1 MAGKT
6 LDDIFND
13 VLKQDTTSKFQASED
28 LQNYL
33 QDNENSMHCD
43 NMDRLVDA
51 LAGWVNSS
59 NFKISLCGLECLLL
73 LVDRIG
79 EKFKNHIGTVLPAAL
94 DRLGDSKEQVREHSQ
109 ALIQKL
115 MSPASAPQFVFERL
129 MKGFS
134 HKGWRVREEV
144 LLCLMQTIN
153 VFGANSLLL
162 NKIVPSI
169 CKLLG
174 DPNSQVRDTAI
185 NTLVEIYRH
194 VGEKVRID
202 LGKKG
207 IPSSRLSIIYAK
219 FDDVKRSGQML
230 VQPEQSAPAKPS
242 ASQDETDSKPA
253 AAQKT
258 APAKR
263 PTTSTTQRKSIS
275 RPSTGASSGAVDE
288 ALFQASYEDVPSVSI
303 FTTKQLED
311 DLSKMSTILN
321 NDKADWELRV
331 TALKKLRAFIIAG
344 AAEYECFGQSLRQ
357 MEEALIMSV
366 KDLRSTVL
374 REACI
379 TLAFLSI
386 RLRRQFD
393 HAAEAVLPHLFTHI
407 QNSVKIMATS
417 GIVAIDVIIRHT
429 HSPRLISIM
438 KSNATSKSTA
448 IRKQT
453 FQYINTVLNVWDTH
467 TLERHA
473 NLLSEAIHKGIEDA
487 DSEARAISRKAFWK
501 FSEHFKS
508 HADKLFNNLDPSKQ
522 KMLQGELSQ
531 ASSCTSLDGRP
542 LSRSATASSHENLRL
557 ARDYNT
563 VTASLPRRS
572 VASRSNRASE
582 SSDKPALLN
591 QRSSSEI
598 NLAAASRARSRYS
611 SAGQRAASGAA
622 ARISRSKSTSRE
634 SLAATPRGSS
644 LLQTP
649 NGRAGRTRSRIGI
662 SQSQPGSR
670 SNSRSSSPSTVSS
683 RYSNIQTNGRT
694 RRKSGIPVPRSQ
706 GASREA
712 SPSRYGYASARER
725 RQSGSS
731 LGPAQREP
739 KEKQNIMA
747 QRVLVPGQDAEAAL
761 ADALISA
768 QRALRSNYG
777 FSYDSDYTDNLA
789 QKVMLKKRYDNNFS
803 DDESDASSVCSVGSY
818 GSGPA
823 KIIEDVPEVL
833 NKMASP
839 AWSERKEGLIGL
851 QYTLHSNRALSRSE
865 IKRVTELFSRMFADP
880 SSKTFSL
887 FLETLGE
894 FIIVHKAELLDWLF
908 VLITRLLQKMG
919 SDLLGSVLNKVQRTL
934 EIVRESFPYEIQF
947 RILTKY
953 IMDQTQTPNMKTKV
967 AMLRFME
974 SLTDVMDPADFSNS
988 AETRL
993 AVSRIIGWTKEA
1005 KSPEVRRASQ
1015 AVLIALFELNTP
1027 EFSMMLSVL
1036 PKTYQEGATKLL
1048 RNDLRIASSI
1058 DDEITAQEYRS
1069 KASPRSVLKASP
1081 RSTGSSPRGSYAS
1094 NGPPDTE
1101 FLNSEDIYDSLR
1113 RTTAEIQNYMHSSRD
1128 DLDHVAVTKD
1138 TRVDSDEV
1146 LPDLVPGIRVDSPE
1160 GKVKEYL
1167 EYRMVSD
1174 PDSMLSPPPIT
1185 HSRSFGDYRSVSGAR
1200 SPTPQKKFH
1209 AASSSSQAESR
1220 SKGRPRLKIP
1230 SADGRGSR
1238 TQSPAAQNRAR
1249 ARSSSPSPPALANQ
1263 CFTDY
1268 DSSSPTPPVFSPDA
1282 LSEPVYNPLPM
1293 PTNALYRESASPV
1306 SSRKNPPSSRGIA
1319 DTMGRMTV
1327 TDGNYEDETFPEV
1340 DHQDILVPLLTEL
1353 SNHNGRFEERK
1364 NAMMQLIRL
1373 TRSESLSLWDDH
1385 FKTVLLLMLETLGD
1399 VESSIRAMALRVLR
1413 EILRNQPDRFKD
1425 YAELTILKILEAHRD
1440 PHSEVVRQAEET
1452 SATLAIS
1459 IAPSQCVRVLCPIIQ
1474 TADCPINQ
1482 AAIKMLTKVVEL
1494 MSEADVLEILPEVI
1508 VVLLK
1513 SYDHTESSVRKASVF
1528 CLVAIYNIIG
1538 DKLKEKL
1545 ADLPGSKMKLLNLYI
1560 KRAQA
1565 EKEAQTP
1572 SPSSPSALST
1582 GSR

>member
-1 MAGKT
+1 M
-6 LDDIFND
+6 
-13 VLKQDTTSKFQASED
+13 
-28 LQNYL
+28 
-33 QDNENSMHCD
+33 
-43 NMDRLVDA
+43 R
-51 LAGWVNSS
+51 
-59 NFKISLCGLECLLL
+59 
-73 LVDRIG
+73 
-79 EKFKNHIGTVLPAAL
+79 
-94 DRLGDSKEQVREHSQ
+94 
-109 ALIQKL
+109 
-115 MSPASAPQFVFERL
+115 
-129 MKGFS
+129 
-134 HKGWRVREEV
+134 
-144 LLCLMQTIN
+144 
-153 VFGANSLLL
+153 
-162 NKIVPSI
+162 
-169 CKLLG
+169 
-174 DPNSQVRDTAI
+174 
-185 NTLVEIYRH
+185 
-194 VGEKVRID
+194 
-202 LGKKG
+202 
-207 IPSSRLSIIYAK
+207 
-219 FDDVKRSGQML
+219 
-230 VQPEQSAPAKPS
+230 
-242 ASQDETDSKPA
+242 A
-253 AAQKT
+253 AAEAAVQKT

-263 PTTSTTQRKSIS
+263 PTASTTQRKSIS
-275 RPSTGASSGAVDE
+275 RPSTGSSSGAVDE
-288 ALFQASYEDVPSVSI
+288 NYFQAAYEDVPSVSI

-311 DLSKMSTILN
+311 DLSKISTILN

-357 MEEALIMSV
+357 MEEALILSV
-366 KDLRSTVL
+366 KDLRSQVL

-393 HAAEAVLPHLFTHI
+393 HAVEVVLPHLFSLI
-407 QNSVKIMATS
+407 QNSAKVMATS
-417 GIVAIDVIIRHT
+417 SIVAIDIVIRHT
-429 HSPRLISIM
+429 HSPRLIPIM

-453 FQYINTVLNVWDTH
+453 FTYINTILNVWDTH
-467 TLERHA
+467 ALERHA
-473 NLLSEAIHKGIEDA
+473 SLLSEVIHKGIEDA

-508 HADKLFNNLDPSKQ
+508 HADKMFNNLDASKQ

-542 LSRSATASSHENLRL
+542 LSRSSTASSHENLR
-557 ARDYNT
+557 
-563 VTASLPRRS
+563 TASLPRRS
-572 VASRSNRASE
+572 VASR
-582 SSDKPALLN
+582 
-591 QRSSSEI
+591 
-598 NLAAASRARSRYS
+598 ASRTSDS
-611 SAGQRAASGAA
+611 S
-622 ARISRSKSTSRE
+622 
-634 SLAATPRGSS
+634 ATPRGSS

-649 NGRAGRTRSRIGI
+649 NGRAGRTRSRIGV

-670 SNSRSSSPSTVSS
+670 SNSRSSSPSTASS

-712 SPSRYGYASARER
+712 SPNRYGYASARER

-777 FSYDSDYTDNLA
+777 YGYDSDYSDNLT
-789 QKVMLKKRYDNNFS
+789 QKVMQKKRYENFS

-818 GSGPA
+818 GSGQA
-823 KIIEDVPEVL
+823 KIIEDVSEVL

-865 IKRVTELFSRMFADP
+865 IKRITELFTRMFADP
-880 SSKTFSL
+880 QSKTFSL

-894 FIIVHKAELLDWLF
+894 FIIVHKTELLDWLF

-919 SDLLGSVLNKVQRTL
+919 SDLLGSILNKVQRTL

-967 AMLRFME
+967 AMLRYME

-993 AVSRIIGWTKEA
+993 AVSRIIGWTKDA

-1048 RNDLRIASSI
+1048 RNDLRIASTI

-1128 DLDHVAVTKD
+1128 DLDHVAVSKE

-1167 EYRMVSD
+1167 EYRMVPD

-1185 HSRSFGDYRSVSGAR
+1185 HSRSCGDYRTVSGAR
-1200 SPTPQKKFH
+1200 SPTPQKKLP
-1209 AASSSSQAESR
+1209 AASSQAKSN
-1220 SKGRPRLKIP
+1220 SKGRPTLKIP
-1230 SADGRGSR
+1230 SASGRGSR
-1238 TQSPAAQNRAR
+1238 NQSPAAKNRVR
-1249 ARSSSPSPPALANQ
+1249 ARSQSPSPPARANQ

-1268 DSSSPTPPVFSPDA
+1268 DHSSPTPPVFSPDA
-1282 LSEPVYNPLPM
+1282 YSEPAYNPLPM
-1293 PTNALYRESASPV
+1293 STNALYRESASPV
-1306 SSRKNPPSSRGIA
+1306 SSRKNPPASGDGHGIA
-1319 DTMGRMTV
+1319 DTMGRMTL
-1327 TDGNYEDETFPEV
+1327 TDGNFEDETFHE

-1399 VESSIRAMALRVLR
+1399 VESSIRAIALRVLR
-1413 EILRNQPDRFKD
+1413 EILRNQPGRFKD

-1482 AAIKMLTKVVEL
+1482 AAIKMLTKIVEL
-1494 MSEADVLEILPEVI
+1494 MSEADLMEILPEVI

-1528 CLVAIYNIIG
+1528 CLVAIHNIIG

-1545 ADLPGSKMKLLNLYI
+1545 ADLPGCKMKLLNLYI

-1565 EKEAQTP
+1565 EKDAQTP

>member
-1 MAGKT
+1 M
-6 LDDIFND
+6 
-13 VLKQDTTSKFQASED
+13 
-28 LQNYL
+28 
-33 QDNENSMHCD
+33 
-43 NMDRLVDA
+43 R
-51 LAGWVNSS
+51 
-59 NFKISLCGLECLLL
+59 
-73 LVDRIG
+73 
-79 EKFKNHIGTVLPAAL
+79 
-94 DRLGDSKEQVREHSQ
+94 
-109 ALIQKL
+109 
-115 MSPASAPQFVFERL
+115 
-129 MKGFS
+129 
-134 HKGWRVREEV
+134 
-144 LLCLMQTIN
+144 
-153 VFGANSLLL
+153 
-162 NKIVPSI
+162 
-169 CKLLG
+169 
-174 DPNSQVRDTAI
+174 
-185 NTLVEIYRH
+185 
-194 VGEKVRID
+194 
-202 LGKKG
+202 
-207 IPSSRLSIIYAK
+207 
-219 FDDVKRSGQML
+219 
-230 VQPEQSAPAKPS
+230 
-242 ASQDETDSKPA
+242 A
-253 AAQKT
+253 AAEAAVQKT

-263 PTTSTTQRKSIS
+263 PTASTTQRKSIS
-275 RPSTGASSGAVDE
+275 RPSTGSSSGAVDE
-288 ALFQASYEDVPSVSI
+288 NYFQAAYEDVPSVSI

-311 DLSKMSTILN
+311 DLSKISTILN

-357 MEEALIMSV
+357 MEEALILSV
-366 KDLRSTVL
+366 KDLRSQVL

-393 HAAEAVLPHLFTHI
+393 HAVEVVLPHLFSLI
-407 QNSVKIMATS
+407 QNSAKVMATS
-417 GIVAIDVIIRHT
+417 SIVAIDIVIRHT
-429 HSPRLISIM
+429 HSPRLIPIM

-453 FQYINTVLNVWDTH
+453 FTYINTILNVWDTH
-467 TLERHA
+467 ALERHA
-473 NLLSEAIHKGIEDA
+473 SLLSEVIHKGIEDA

-508 HADKLFNNLDPSKQ
+508 HADKMFNNLDASKQ

-542 LSRSATASSHENLRL
+542 LSRSSTASSHENLRL
-557 ARDYNT
+557 ARDYK
-563 VTASLPRRS
+563 TASLPRRS
-572 VASRSNRASE
+572 VASR
-582 SSDKPALLN
+582 
-591 QRSSSEI
+591 
-598 NLAAASRARSRYS
+598 ASRTSDS
-611 SAGQRAASGAA
+611 S
-622 ARISRSKSTSRE
+622 
-634 SLAATPRGSS
+634 ATPRGSS

-649 NGRAGRTRSRIGI
+649 NGRAGRTRSRIGV

-670 SNSRSSSPSTVSS
+670 SNSRSSSPSTASS

-712 SPSRYGYASARER
+712 SPNRYGYASARER

-761 ADALISA
+761 ADAL
-768 QRALRSNYG
+768 
-777 FSYDSDYTDNLA
+777 T
-789 QKVMLKKRYDNNFS
+789 QKVMQKKRYENFS

-818 GSGPA
+818 GSGQA
-823 KIIEDVPEVL
+823 KIIEDVSEVL

-865 IKRVTELFSRMFADP
+865 IKRITELFTRMFADP
-880 SSKTFSL
+880 QSKTFSL

-894 FIIVHKAELLDWLF
+894 FIIVHKTELLDWLF

-919 SDLLGSVLNKVQRTL
+919 SDLLGSILNKVQRTL

-967 AMLRFME
+967 AMLRYME

-993 AVSRIIGWTKEA
+993 AVSRIIGWTKDA

-1048 RNDLRIASSI
+1048 RNDLRIASTI

-1128 DLDHVAVTKD
+1128 DLDHVAVSKE
-1138 TRVDSDEV
+1138 TRVDSDE
-1146 LPDLVPGIRVDSPE
+1146 
-1160 GKVKEYL
+1160 
-1167 EYRMVSD
+1167 
-1174 PDSMLSPPPIT
+1174 
-1185 HSRSFGDYRSVSGAR
+1185 
-1200 SPTPQKKFH
+1200 
-1209 AASSSSQAESR
+1209 
-1220 SKGRPRLKIP
+1220 
-1230 SADGRGSR
+1230 
-1238 TQSPAAQNRAR
+1238 
-1249 ARSSSPSPPALANQ
+1249 
-1263 CFTDY
+1263 
-1268 DSSSPTPPVFSPDA
+1268 
-1282 LSEPVYNPLPM
+1282 
-1293 PTNALYRESASPV
+1293 
-1306 SSRKNPPSSRGIA
+1306 GIA
-1319 DTMGRMTV
+1319 DTMGRMTL
-1327 TDGNYEDETFPEV
+1327 TDGNFEDETFHE

-1399 VESSIRAMALRVLR
+1399 VESSIRAIALRVLR
-1413 EILRNQPDRFKD
+1413 EILRNQPGRFKD

-1482 AAIKMLTKVVEL
+1482 AAIKMLTKIVEL
-1494 MSEADVLEILPEVI
+1494 MSEADLMEILPEVI

-1528 CLVAIYNIIG
+1528 CLVAIHNIIG

-1545 ADLPGSKMKLLNLYI
+1545 ADLPGCKMKLLNLYI

-1565 EKEAQTP
+1565 EKDAQTP

>member
-1 MAGKT
+1 
-6 LDDIFND
+6 
-13 VLKQDTTSKFQASED
+13 
-28 LQNYL
+28 
-33 QDNENSMHCD
+33 
-43 NMDRLVDA
+43 MDYKPSAIPVPRR
-51 LAGWVNSS
+51 
-59 NFKISLCGLECLLL
+59 SLFTP
-73 LVDRIG
+73 RY
-79 EKFKNHIGTVLPAAL
+79 P
-94 DRLGDSKEQVREHSQ
+94 
-109 ALIQKL
+109 
-115 MSPASAPQFVFERL
+115 
-129 MKGFS
+129 
-134 HKGWRVREEV
+134 
-144 LLCLMQTIN
+144 
-153 VFGANSLLL
+153 
-162 NKIVPSI
+162 
-169 CKLLG
+169 
-174 DPNSQVRDTAI
+174 
-185 NTLVEIYRH
+185 
-194 VGEKVRID
+194 
-202 LGKKG
+202 
-207 IPSSRLSIIYAK
+207 
-219 FDDVKRSGQML
+219 
-230 VQPEQSAPAKPS
+230 PAKTS

-253 AAQKT
+253 AVQKT

-263 PTTSTTQRKSIS
+263 PTASTTQRKSIS
-275 RPSTGASSGAVDE
+275 RPSTGSSSGAVDE
-288 ALFQASYEDVPSVSI
+288 NYFQAAYEDVPSVSI

-311 DLSKMSTILN
+311 DLSKISTILN

-357 MEEALIMSV
+357 MEEALILSV
-366 KDLRSTVL
+366 KDLRSQVL

-393 HAAEAVLPHLFTHI
+393 HAVEVVLPHLFSLI
-407 QNSVKIMATS
+407 QNSAKVMATS
-417 GIVAIDVIIRHT
+417 SIVAIDIVIRHT
-429 HSPRLISIM
+429 HSPRLIPIM

-453 FQYINTVLNVWDTH
+453 FTYINTILNVWDTH
-467 TLERHA
+467 ALERHA
-473 NLLSEAIHKGIEDA
+473 SLLSEVIHKGIEDA

-508 HADKLFNNLDPSKQ
+508 HADKMFNNLDASKQ

-542 LSRSATASSHENLRL
+542 LSRSSTASSHENLR
-557 ARDYNT
+557 
-563 VTASLPRRS
+563 TASLPRRS
-572 VASRSNRASE
+572 VASRASRTSD

-649 NGRAGRTRSRIGI
+649 NGRAGRTRSRIGV

-670 SNSRSSSPSTVSS
+670 SNSRSSSPSTASS

-712 SPSRYGYASARER
+712 SPNRYGYASARER

-761 ADALISA
+761 ADAL
-768 QRALRSNYG
+768 
-777 FSYDSDYTDNLA
+777 T
-789 QKVMLKKRYDNNFS
+789 QKVMQKKRYENFS

-818 GSGPA
+818 GSGQA
-823 KIIEDVPEVL
+823 KIIEDVSEVL

-865 IKRVTELFSRMFADP
+865 IKRITELFTRMFADP
-880 SSKTFSL
+880 QSKTFSL

-894 FIIVHKAELLDWLF
+894 FIIVHKTELLDWLF

-919 SDLLGSVLNKVQRTL
+919 SDLLGSILNKVQRTL

-967 AMLRFME
+967 AMLRYME

-993 AVSRIIGWTKEA
+993 AVSRIIGWTKDA

-1048 RNDLRIASSI
+1048 RNDLRIASTI

-1128 DLDHVAVTKD
+1128 DLDHVAVSKE
-1138 TRVDSDEV
+1138 TRVDSDE
-1146 LPDLVPGIRVDSPE
+1146 
-1160 GKVKEYL
+1160 
-1167 EYRMVSD
+1167 
-1174 PDSMLSPPPIT
+1174 
-1185 HSRSFGDYRSVSGAR
+1185 
-1200 SPTPQKKFH
+1200 
-1209 AASSSSQAESR
+1209 
-1220 SKGRPRLKIP
+1220 
-1230 SADGRGSR
+1230 
-1238 TQSPAAQNRAR
+1238 
-1249 ARSSSPSPPALANQ
+1249 
-1263 CFTDY
+1263 
-1268 DSSSPTPPVFSPDA
+1268 
-1282 LSEPVYNPLPM
+1282 
-1293 PTNALYRESASPV
+1293 
-1306 SSRKNPPSSRGIA
+1306 GIA
-1319 DTMGRMTV
+1319 DTMGRMTL
-1327 TDGNYEDETFPEV
+1327 TDGNFEDETFHE

-1413 EILRNQPDRFKD
+1413 EILRNQPGRFKD

-1482 AAIKMLTKVVEL
+1482 AAIKMLTKIVEL
-1494 MSEADVLEILPEVI
+1494 MSEADLMEILPEVI

-1528 CLVAIYNIIG
+1528 CLVAIHNIIG

-1545 ADLPGSKMKLLNLYI
+1545 ADLPGCKMKLLNLYI

-1565 EKEAQTP
+1565 EKDAQTP

>member
-1 MAGKT
+1 
-6 LDDIFND
+6 
-13 VLKQDTTSKFQASED
+13 
-28 LQNYL
+28 
-33 QDNENSMHCD
+33 
-43 NMDRLVDA
+43 MDYKPSAIPVPRR
-51 LAGWVNSS
+51 
-59 NFKISLCGLECLLL
+59 SLFTP
-73 LVDRIG
+73 RY
-79 EKFKNHIGTVLPAAL
+79 P
-94 DRLGDSKEQVREHSQ
+94 
-109 ALIQKL
+109 
-115 MSPASAPQFVFERL
+115 
-129 MKGFS
+129 
-134 HKGWRVREEV
+134 
-144 LLCLMQTIN
+144 
-153 VFGANSLLL
+153 
-162 NKIVPSI
+162 
-169 CKLLG
+169 
-174 DPNSQVRDTAI
+174 
-185 NTLVEIYRH
+185 
-194 VGEKVRID
+194 
-202 LGKKG
+202 
-207 IPSSRLSIIYAK
+207 
-219 FDDVKRSGQML
+219 
-230 VQPEQSAPAKPS
+230 PAKTS

-253 AAQKT
+253 AVQKT

-263 PTTSTTQRKSIS
+263 PTASTTQRKSIS
-275 RPSTGASSGAVDE
+275 RPSTGSSSGAVDE
-288 ALFQASYEDVPSVSI
+288 NYFQAAYEDVPSVSI

-311 DLSKMSTILN
+311 DLSKISTILN

-357 MEEALIMSV
+357 MEEALILSV
-366 KDLRSTVL
+366 KDLRSQVL

-393 HAAEAVLPHLFTHI
+393 HAVEVVLPHLFSLI
-407 QNSVKIMATS
+407 QNSAKVMATS
-417 GIVAIDVIIRHT
+417 SIVAIDIVIRHT
-429 HSPRLISIM
+429 HSPRLIPIM

-453 FQYINTVLNVWDTH
+453 FTYINTILNVWDTH
-467 TLERHA
+467 ALERHA
-473 NLLSEAIHKGIEDA
+473 SLLSEVIHKGIEDA

-508 HADKLFNNLDPSKQ
+508 HADKMFNNLDASKQ

-542 LSRSATASSHENLRL
+542 LSRSSTASSHENLRL
-557 ARDYNT
+557 ARDYK
-563 VTASLPRRS
+563 TASLPRRS
-572 VASRSNRASE
+572 VASR
-582 SSDKPALLN
+582 
-591 QRSSSEI
+591 
-598 NLAAASRARSRYS
+598 ASRTSDS
-611 SAGQRAASGAA
+611 S
-622 ARISRSKSTSRE
+622 
-634 SLAATPRGSS
+634 ATPRGSS

-649 NGRAGRTRSRIGI
+649 NGRAGRTRSRIGV

-670 SNSRSSSPSTVSS
+670 SNSRSSSPSTASS

-712 SPSRYGYASARER
+712 SPNRYGYASARER

-777 FSYDSDYTDNLA
+777 YGYDSDYSDNLT
-789 QKVMLKKRYDNNFS
+789 QKVMQKKRYENFS

-818 GSGPA
+818 GSGQA
-823 KIIEDVPEVL
+823 KIIEDVSEVL

-865 IKRVTELFSRMFADP
+865 IKRITELFTRMFADP
-880 SSKTFSL
+880 QSKTFSL

-894 FIIVHKAELLDWLF
+894 FIIVHKTELLDWLF

-919 SDLLGSVLNKVQRTL
+919 SDLLGSILNKVQRTL

-967 AMLRFME
+967 AMLRYME

-993 AVSRIIGWTKEA
+993 AVSRIIGWTKDA

-1048 RNDLRIASSI
+1048 RNDLRIASTI

-1128 DLDHVAVTKD
+1128 DLDHVAVSKE
-1138 TRVDSDEV
+1138 TRVDSDE
-1146 LPDLVPGIRVDSPE
+1146 
-1160 GKVKEYL
+1160 
-1167 EYRMVSD
+1167 
-1174 PDSMLSPPPIT
+1174 
-1185 HSRSFGDYRSVSGAR
+1185 
-1200 SPTPQKKFH
+1200 
-1209 AASSSSQAESR
+1209 
-1220 SKGRPRLKIP
+1220 
-1230 SADGRGSR
+1230 
-1238 TQSPAAQNRAR
+1238 
-1249 ARSSSPSPPALANQ
+1249 
-1263 CFTDY
+1263 
-1268 DSSSPTPPVFSPDA
+1268 
-1282 LSEPVYNPLPM
+1282 
-1293 PTNALYRESASPV
+1293 
-1306 SSRKNPPSSRGIA
+1306 GIA
-1319 DTMGRMTV
+1319 DTMGRMTL
-1327 TDGNYEDETFPEV
+1327 TDGNFEDETFHE

-1413 EILRNQPDRFKD
+1413 EILRNQPGRFKD

-1482 AAIKMLTKVVEL
+1482 AAIKMLTKIVEL
-1494 MSEADVLEILPEVI
+1494 MSEADLMEILPEVI

-1528 CLVAIYNIIG
+1528 CLVAIHNIIG

-1545 ADLPGSKMKLLNLYI
+1545 ADLPGCKMKLLNLYI

-1565 EKEAQTP
+1565 EKDAQTP

>member
-1 MAGKT
+1 
-6 LDDIFND
+6 
-13 VLKQDTTSKFQASED
+13 
-28 LQNYL
+28 
-33 QDNENSMHCD
+33 
-43 NMDRLVDA
+43 MDYKPSAIPVPRR
-51 LAGWVNSS
+51 
-59 NFKISLCGLECLLL
+59 SLFTP
-73 LVDRIG
+73 RY
-79 EKFKNHIGTVLPAAL
+79 P
-94 DRLGDSKEQVREHSQ
+94 
-109 ALIQKL
+109 
-115 MSPASAPQFVFERL
+115 
-129 MKGFS
+129 
-134 HKGWRVREEV
+134 
-144 LLCLMQTIN
+144 
-153 VFGANSLLL
+153 
-162 NKIVPSI
+162 
-169 CKLLG
+169 
-174 DPNSQVRDTAI
+174 
-185 NTLVEIYRH
+185 
-194 VGEKVRID
+194 
-202 LGKKG
+202 
-207 IPSSRLSIIYAK
+207 
-219 FDDVKRSGQML
+219 
-230 VQPEQSAPAKPS
+230 PAKTS

-253 AAQKT
+253 AVQKT

-263 PTTSTTQRKSIS
+263 PTASTTQRKSIS
-275 RPSTGASSGAVDE
+275 RPSTGSSSGAVDE
-288 ALFQASYEDVPSVSI
+288 NYFQAAYEDVPSVSI

-311 DLSKMSTILN
+311 DLSKISTILN

-357 MEEALIMSV
+357 MEEALILSV
-366 KDLRSTVL
+366 KDLRSQVL

-393 HAAEAVLPHLFTHI
+393 HAVEVVLPHLFSLI
-407 QNSVKIMATS
+407 QNSAKVMATS
-417 GIVAIDVIIRHT
+417 SIVAIDIVIRHT
-429 HSPRLISIM
+429 HSPRLIPIM

-453 FQYINTVLNVWDTH
+453 FTYINTILNVWDTH
-467 TLERHA
+467 ALERHA
-473 NLLSEAIHKGIEDA
+473 SLLSEVIHKGIEDA

-508 HADKLFNNLDPSKQ
+508 HADKMFNNLDASKQ

-542 LSRSATASSHENLRL
+542 LSRSSTASSHENLRL
-557 ARDYNT
+557 ARDYK
-563 VTASLPRRS
+563 TASLPRRS
-572 VASRSNRASE
+572 VASRASRTSD

-634 SLAATPRGSS
+634 SLANDLICGTNSRVASTPLSPRLQAATPRGSS

-649 NGRAGRTRSRIGI
+649 NGRAGRTRSRIGV

-670 SNSRSSSPSTVSS
+670 SNSRSSSPSTASS

-712 SPSRYGYASARER
+712 SPNRYGYASARER

-777 FSYDSDYTDNLA
+777 YGYDSDYSDNLT
-789 QKVMLKKRYDNNFS
+789 QKVMQKKRYENFS

-818 GSGPA
+818 GSGQA
-823 KIIEDVPEVL
+823 KIIEDVSEVL

-865 IKRVTELFSRMFADP
+865 IKRITELFTRMFADP
-880 SSKTFSL
+880 QSKTFSL

-894 FIIVHKAELLDWLF
+894 FIIVHKTELLDWLF

-919 SDLLGSVLNKVQRTL
+919 SDLLGSILNKVQRTL

-967 AMLRFME
+967 AMLRYME

-993 AVSRIIGWTKEA
+993 AVSRIIGWTKDA

-1048 RNDLRIASSI
+1048 RNDLRIASTI

-1128 DLDHVAVTKD
+1128 DLDHVAVSKE
-1138 TRVDSDEV
+1138 TRVDSDE
-1146 LPDLVPGIRVDSPE
+1146 
-1160 GKVKEYL
+1160 
-1167 EYRMVSD
+1167 
-1174 PDSMLSPPPIT
+1174 
-1185 HSRSFGDYRSVSGAR
+1185 
-1200 SPTPQKKFH
+1200 
-1209 AASSSSQAESR
+1209 
-1220 SKGRPRLKIP
+1220 
-1230 SADGRGSR
+1230 
-1238 TQSPAAQNRAR
+1238 
-1249 ARSSSPSPPALANQ
+1249 
-1263 CFTDY
+1263 
-1268 DSSSPTPPVFSPDA
+1268 
-1282 LSEPVYNPLPM
+1282 
-1293 PTNALYRESASPV
+1293 
-1306 SSRKNPPSSRGIA
+1306 GIA
-1319 DTMGRMTV
+1319 DTMGRMTL
-1327 TDGNYEDETFPEV
+1327 TDGNFEDETFHE

-1413 EILRNQPDRFKD
+1413 EILRNQPGRFKD

-1482 AAIKMLTKVVEL
+1482 AAIKMLTKIVEL
-1494 MSEADVLEILPEVI
+1494 MSEADLMEILPEVI

-1528 CLVAIYNIIG
+1528 CLVAIHNIIG

-1545 ADLPGSKMKLLNLYI
+1545 ADLPGCKMKLLNLYI

-1565 EKEAQTP
+1565 EKDAQTP

>member
-1 MAGKT
+1 M
-6 LDDIFND
+6 
-13 VLKQDTTSKFQASED
+13 
-28 LQNYL
+28 
-33 QDNENSMHCD
+33 
-43 NMDRLVDA
+43 R
-51 LAGWVNSS
+51 
-59 NFKISLCGLECLLL
+59 
-73 LVDRIG
+73 
-79 EKFKNHIGTVLPAAL
+79 
-94 DRLGDSKEQVREHSQ
+94 
-109 ALIQKL
+109 
-115 MSPASAPQFVFERL
+115 
-129 MKGFS
+129 
-134 HKGWRVREEV
+134 
-144 LLCLMQTIN
+144 
-153 VFGANSLLL
+153 
-162 NKIVPSI
+162 
-169 CKLLG
+169 
-174 DPNSQVRDTAI
+174 
-185 NTLVEIYRH
+185 
-194 VGEKVRID
+194 
-202 LGKKG
+202 
-207 IPSSRLSIIYAK
+207 
-219 FDDVKRSGQML
+219 
-230 VQPEQSAPAKPS
+230 
-242 ASQDETDSKPA
+242 A
-253 AAQKT
+253 AAEAAVQKT

-263 PTTSTTQRKSIS
+263 PTASTTQRKSIS
-275 RPSTGASSGAVDE
+275 RPSTGSSSGAVDE
-288 ALFQASYEDVPSVSI
+288 NYFQAAYEDVPSVSI

-311 DLSKMSTILN
+311 DLSKISTILN

-357 MEEALIMSV
+357 MEEALILSV
-366 KDLRSTVL
+366 KDLRSQVL

-393 HAAEAVLPHLFTHI
+393 HAVEVVLPHLFSLI
-407 QNSVKIMATS
+407 QNSAKVMATS
-417 GIVAIDVIIRHT
+417 SIVAIDIVIRHT
-429 HSPRLISIM
+429 HSPRLIPIM

-453 FQYINTVLNVWDTH
+453 FTYINTILNVWDTH
-467 TLERHA
+467 ALERHA
-473 NLLSEAIHKGIEDA
+473 SLLSEVIHKGIEDA

-508 HADKLFNNLDPSKQ
+508 HADKMFNNLDASKQ

-542 LSRSATASSHENLRL
+542 LSRSSTASSHENLRL
-557 ARDYNT
+557 ARDYK
-563 VTASLPRRS
+563 TASLPRRS
-572 VASRSNRASE
+572 VASR
-582 SSDKPALLN
+582 
-591 QRSSSEI
+591 
-598 NLAAASRARSRYS
+598 ASRTSDS
-611 SAGQRAASGAA
+611 S
-622 ARISRSKSTSRE
+622 
-634 SLAATPRGSS
+634 ATPRGSS

-649 NGRAGRTRSRIGI
+649 NGRAGRTRSRIGV

-670 SNSRSSSPSTVSS
+670 SNSRSSSPSTASS

-712 SPSRYGYASARER
+712 SPNRYGYASARER

-777 FSYDSDYTDNLA
+777 YGYDSDYSDNLT
-789 QKVMLKKRYDNNFS
+789 QKVMQKKRYENFS

-818 GSGPA
+818 GSGQA
-823 KIIEDVPEVL
+823 KIIEDVSEVL

-865 IKRVTELFSRMFADP
+865 IKRITELFTRMFADP
-880 SSKTFSL
+880 QSKTFSL

-894 FIIVHKAELLDWLF
+894 FIIVHKTELLDWLF

-919 SDLLGSVLNKVQRTL
+919 SDLLGSILNKVQRTL

-967 AMLRFME
+967 AMLRYME

-993 AVSRIIGWTKEA
+993 AVSRIIGWTKDA

-1048 RNDLRIASSI
+1048 RNDLRIASTI

-1128 DLDHVAVTKD
+1128 DLDHVAVSKE

-1167 EYRMVSD
+1167 EYRMVPD

-1185 HSRSFGDYRSVSGAR
+1185 HSRSCGDYRTVSGAR
-1200 SPTPQKKFH
+1200 SPTPQKKLP
-1209 AASSSSQAESR
+1209 AASSQAKSN
-1220 SKGRPRLKIP
+1220 SKGRPTLKIP
-1230 SADGRGSR
+1230 SASGRGSR
-1238 TQSPAAQNRAR
+1238 NQSPAAKNRVR
-1249 ARSSSPSPPALANQ
+1249 ARSQSPSPPARANQ

-1268 DSSSPTPPVFSPDA
+1268 DHSSPTPPVFSPDA
-1282 LSEPVYNPLPM
+1282 YSEPAYNPLPM
-1293 PTNALYRESASPV
+1293 STNALYRESASPV
-1306 SSRKNPPSSRGIA
+1306 SSRKNPPASGDGHGIA
-1319 DTMGRMTV
+1319 DTMGRMTL
-1327 TDGNYEDETFPEV
+1327 TDGNFEDETFHE

-1399 VESSIRAMALRVLR
+1399 VESSIRAIALRVLR
-1413 EILRNQPDRFKD
+1413 EILRNQPGRFKD

-1482 AAIKMLTKVVEL
+1482 AAIKMLTKIVEL
-1494 MSEADVLEILPEVI
+1494 MSEADLMEILPEVI

-1528 CLVAIYNIIG
+1528 CLVAIHNIIG

-1545 ADLPGSKMKLLNLYI
+1545 ADLPGCKMKLLNLYI

-1565 EKEAQTP
+1565 EKDAQTP

>member
-1 MAGKT
+1 M
-6 LDDIFND
+6 
-13 VLKQDTTSKFQASED
+13 
-28 LQNYL
+28 
-33 QDNENSMHCD
+33 
-43 NMDRLVDA
+43 R
-51 LAGWVNSS
+51 
-59 NFKISLCGLECLLL
+59 
-73 LVDRIG
+73 
-79 EKFKNHIGTVLPAAL
+79 
-94 DRLGDSKEQVREHSQ
+94 
-109 ALIQKL
+109 
-115 MSPASAPQFVFERL
+115 
-129 MKGFS
+129 
-134 HKGWRVREEV
+134 
-144 LLCLMQTIN
+144 
-153 VFGANSLLL
+153 
-162 NKIVPSI
+162 
-169 CKLLG
+169 
-174 DPNSQVRDTAI
+174 
-185 NTLVEIYRH
+185 
-194 VGEKVRID
+194 
-202 LGKKG
+202 
-207 IPSSRLSIIYAK
+207 
-219 FDDVKRSGQML
+219 
-230 VQPEQSAPAKPS
+230 
-242 ASQDETDSKPA
+242 A
-253 AAQKT
+253 AAEAAVQKT

-263 PTTSTTQRKSIS
+263 PTASTTQRKSIS
-275 RPSTGASSGAVDE
+275 RPSTGSSSGAVDE
-288 ALFQASYEDVPSVSI
+288 NYFQAAYEDVPSVSI

-311 DLSKMSTILN
+311 DLSKISTILN

-357 MEEALIMSV
+357 MEEALILSV
-366 KDLRSTVL
+366 KDLRSQVL

-393 HAAEAVLPHLFTHI
+393 HAVEVVLPHLFSLI
-407 QNSVKIMATS
+407 QNSAKVMATS
-417 GIVAIDVIIRHT
+417 SIVAIDIVIRHT
-429 HSPRLISIM
+429 HSPRLIPIM

-453 FQYINTVLNVWDTH
+453 FTYINTILNVWDTH
-467 TLERHA
+467 ALERHA
-473 NLLSEAIHKGIEDA
+473 SLLSEVIHKGIEDA

-508 HADKLFNNLDPSKQ
+508 HADKMFNNLDASKQ

-542 LSRSATASSHENLRL
+542 LSRSSTASSHENLRL
-557 ARDYNT
+557 ARDYK
-563 VTASLPRRS
+563 TASLPRRS
-572 VASRSNRASE
+572 VASR
-582 SSDKPALLN
+582 
-591 QRSSSEI
+591 
-598 NLAAASRARSRYS
+598 ASRTSDS
-611 SAGQRAASGAA
+611 S
-622 ARISRSKSTSRE
+622 
-634 SLAATPRGSS
+634 ATPRGSS

-649 NGRAGRTRSRIGI
+649 NGRAGRTRSRIGV

-670 SNSRSSSPSTVSS
+670 SNSRSSSPSTASS

-712 SPSRYGYASARER
+712 SPNRYGYASARER

-761 ADALISA
+761 ADAL
-768 QRALRSNYG
+768 
-777 FSYDSDYTDNLA
+777 T
-789 QKVMLKKRYDNNFS
+789 QKVMQKKRYENFS

-818 GSGPA
+818 GSGQA
-823 KIIEDVPEVL
+823 KIIEDVSEVL

-865 IKRVTELFSRMFADP
+865 IKRITELFTRMFADP
-880 SSKTFSL
+880 QSKTFSL

-894 FIIVHKAELLDWLF
+894 FIIVHKTELLDWLF

-919 SDLLGSVLNKVQRTL
+919 SDLLGSILNKVQRTL

-967 AMLRFME
+967 AMLRYME

-993 AVSRIIGWTKEA
+993 AVSRIIGWTKDA

-1048 RNDLRIASSI
+1048 RNDLRIASTI

-1128 DLDHVAVTKD
+1128 DLDHVAVSKE

-1167 EYRMVSD
+1167 EYRMVPD

-1185 HSRSFGDYRSVSGAR
+1185 HSRSCGDYRTVSGAR
-1200 SPTPQKKFH
+1200 SPTPQKKLP
-1209 AASSSSQAESR
+1209 AASSQAKSN
-1220 SKGRPRLKIP
+1220 SKGRPTLKIP
-1230 SADGRGSR
+1230 SASGRGSR
-1238 TQSPAAQNRAR
+1238 NQSPAAKNRVR
-1249 ARSSSPSPPALANQ
+1249 ARSQSPSPPARANQ

-1268 DSSSPTPPVFSPDA
+1268 DHSSPTPPVFSPDA
-1282 LSEPVYNPLPM
+1282 YSEPAYNPLPM
-1293 PTNALYRESASPV
+1293 STNALYRESASPV
-1306 SSRKNPPSSRGIA
+1306 SSRKNPPASGDGHGIA
-1319 DTMGRMTV
+1319 DTMGRMTL
-1327 TDGNYEDETFPEV
+1327 TDGNFEDETFHE

-1399 VESSIRAMALRVLR
+1399 VESSIRAIALRVLR
-1413 EILRNQPDRFKD
+1413 EILRNQPGRFKD

-1482 AAIKMLTKVVEL
+1482 AAIKMLTKIVEL
-1494 MSEADVLEILPEVI
+1494 MSEADLMEILPEVI

-1528 CLVAIYNIIG
+1528 CLVAIHNIIG

-1545 ADLPGSKMKLLNLYI
+1545 ADLPGCKMKLLNLYI

-1565 EKEAQTP
+1565 EKDAQTP

>member
-1 MAGKT
+1 
-6 LDDIFND
+6 
-13 VLKQDTTSKFQASED
+13 
-28 LQNYL
+28 
-33 QDNENSMHCD
+33 
-43 NMDRLVDA
+43 MDYKPSAIPVPRR
-51 LAGWVNSS
+51 
-59 NFKISLCGLECLLL
+59 SLFTP
-73 LVDRIG
+73 RY
-79 EKFKNHIGTVLPAAL
+79 P
-94 DRLGDSKEQVREHSQ
+94 
-109 ALIQKL
+109 
-115 MSPASAPQFVFERL
+115 
-129 MKGFS
+129 
-134 HKGWRVREEV
+134 
-144 LLCLMQTIN
+144 
-153 VFGANSLLL
+153 
-162 NKIVPSI
+162 
-169 CKLLG
+169 
-174 DPNSQVRDTAI
+174 
-185 NTLVEIYRH
+185 
-194 VGEKVRID
+194 
-202 LGKKG
+202 
-207 IPSSRLSIIYAK
+207 
-219 FDDVKRSGQML
+219 
-230 VQPEQSAPAKPS
+230 PAKTS

-253 AAQKT
+253 AVQKT

-263 PTTSTTQRKSIS
+263 PAASTTQRKSIS
-275 RPSTGASSGAVDE
+275 RPSTGSSSGAVDE
-288 ALFQASYEDVPSVSI
+288 NFFQAAYEDVPSVSI

-311 DLSKMSTILN
+311 DLSKMSTILS

-344 AAEYECFGQSLRQ
+344 AAEYDCFGQSLRQ
-357 MEEALIMSV
+357 MEEALILSV
-366 KDLRSTVL
+366 KDLRSQVL
-374 REACI
+374 REACV

-386 RLRRQFD
+386 RLKRQFD
-393 HAAEAVLPHLFTHI
+393 HAAEVVLPHLFILI
-407 QNSVKIMATS
+407 QNSAKVMATS
-417 GIVAIDVIIRHT
+417 SMVAIDVIIRHT
-429 HSPRLISIM
+429 HSPRLIPIM

-453 FQYINTVLNVWDTH
+453 FTYISTVLNVWDTH
-467 TLERHA
+467 AMERHA
-473 NLLSEAIHKGIEDA
+473 SLLCEVIHKGIEDA
-487 DSEARAISRKAFWK
+487 DSEARAVSRKAFWK

-508 HADKLFNNLDPSKQ
+508 HADKMFNNLDASKQ

-542 LSRSATASSHENLRL
+542 LSRSSTASSHENLRL
-557 ARDYNT
+557 ARDYK
-563 VTASLPRRS
+563 TASLPRRS
-572 VASRSNRASE
+572 VASRASRTSD

-649 NGRAGRTRSRIGI
+649 NGRAGRTRSRIGV

-670 SNSRSSSPSTVSS
+670 SNSRSSSPSTASS

-712 SPSRYGYASARER
+712 SPNRYGYASARER

-777 FSYDSDYTDNLA
+777 YGYDSDYSDNLT
-789 QKVMLKKRYDNNFS
+789 QKVMQRKRYENFS

-823 KIIEDVPEVL
+823 KIIEDVSEVL

-865 IKRVTELFSRMFADP
+865 IKRITELFTRMFADP
-880 SSKTFSL
+880 QSKTFSL

-894 FIIVHKAELLDWLF
+894 FIIVHKTELLDWLF

-919 SDLLGSVLNKVQRTL
+919 SDLLGSILNKIQRTL

-967 AMLRFME
+967 AMLRYME

-1048 RNDLRIASSI
+1048 RNDLRIASTI

-1069 KASPRSVLKASP
+1069 KASPRSALKASP

-1128 DLDHVAVTKD
+1128 DLDHVAVSKE

-1167 EYRMVSD
+1167 EYRMVPD

-1185 HSRSFGDYRSVSGAR
+1185 HSRSCGDYRTVSGAR
-1200 SPTPQKKFH
+1200 SPTPQKKLP
-1209 AASSSSQAESR
+1209 AASSQAKSH
-1220 SKGRPRLKIP
+1220 SKGRPTLKIP
-1230 SADGRGSR
+1230 SASGRGSR
-1238 TQSPAAQNRAR
+1238 NQSPAAKNRVR
-1249 ARSSSPSPPALANQ
+1249 ARSQSPSPPARANQ

-1268 DSSSPTPPVFSPDA
+1268 DHASPTPPVFSPDSY
-1282 LSEPVYNPLPM
+1282 SEPAYNPLPM
-1293 PTNALYRESASPV
+1293 STNALYRESASPV
-1306 SSRKNPPSSRGIA
+1306 SSRRNHPASGDGHGIA
-1319 DTMGRMTV
+1319 DTMGRMTL
-1327 TDGNYEDETFPEV
+1327 TDGNYEDETFHE

-1413 EILRNQPDRFKD
+1413 EILRNQPGRFKD

-1482 AAIKMLTKVVEL
+1482 AAIKMLTKIVEL
-1494 MSEADVLEILPEVI
+1494 MSEADLMEILPEVI
-1508 VVLLK
+1508 AVLLK

-1528 CLVAIYNIIG
+1528 CLVAIHNIIG

-1545 ADLPGSKMKLLNLYI
+1545 ADLPGCKMKLLNLYI

-1565 EKEAQTP
+1565 EKDAQTP

>member
-1 MAGKT
+1 
-6 LDDIFND
+6 
-13 VLKQDTTSKFQASED
+13 
-28 LQNYL
+28 
-33 QDNENSMHCD
+33 
-43 NMDRLVDA
+43 
-51 LAGWVNSS
+51 
-59 NFKISLCGLECLLL
+59 
-73 LVDRIG
+73 
-79 EKFKNHIGTVLPAAL
+79 
-94 DRLGDSKEQVREHSQ
+94 
-109 ALIQKL
+109 
-115 MSPASAPQFVFERL
+115 
-129 MKGFS
+129 
-134 HKGWRVREEV
+134 
-144 LLCLMQTIN
+144 
-153 VFGANSLLL
+153 
-162 NKIVPSI
+162 
-169 CKLLG
+169 
-174 DPNSQVRDTAI
+174 
-185 NTLVEIYRH
+185 
-194 VGEKVRID
+194 
-202 LGKKG
+202 
-207 IPSSRLSIIYAK
+207 
-219 FDDVKRSGQML
+219 
-230 VQPEQSAPAKPS
+230 
-242 ASQDETDSKPA
+242 
-253 AAQKT
+253 
-258 APAKR
+258 
-263 PTTSTTQRKSIS
+263 
-275 RPSTGASSGAVDE
+275 
-288 ALFQASYEDVPSVSI
+288 
-303 FTTKQLED
+303 
-311 DLSKMSTILN
+311 
-321 NDKADWELRV
+321 
-331 TALKKLRAFIIAG
+331 
-344 AAEYECFGQSLRQ
+344 
-357 MEEALIMSV
+357 MEEALILSV
-366 KDLRSTVL
+366 KDLRSQVL

-393 HAAEAVLPHLFTHI
+393 HAVEVVLPHLFSLI
-407 QNSVKIMATS
+407 QNSAKVMATS
-417 GIVAIDVIIRHT
+417 SIVAIDIVIRHT
-429 HSPRLISIM
+429 HSPRLIPIM

-453 FQYINTVLNVWDTH
+453 FTYINTILNVWDTH
-467 TLERHA
+467 ALERHA
-473 NLLSEAIHKGIEDA
+473 SLLSEVIHKGIEDA

-508 HADKLFNNLDPSKQ
+508 HADKMFNNLDASKQ

-542 LSRSATASSHENLRL
+542 LSRSSTASSHENLR
-557 ARDYNT
+557 
-563 VTASLPRRS
+563 TASLPRRS
-572 VASRSNRASE
+572 VASRASRTSD

-634 SLAATPRGSS
+634 SLANDLICGTNSRVASTPLSPRLQAATPRGSS

-649 NGRAGRTRSRIGI
+649 NGRAGRTRSRIGV

-670 SNSRSSSPSTVSS
+670 SNSRSSSPSTASS

-712 SPSRYGYASARER
+712 SPNRYGYASARER

-761 ADALISA
+761 ADAL
-768 QRALRSNYG
+768 
-777 FSYDSDYTDNLA
+777 T
-789 QKVMLKKRYDNNFS
+789 QKVMQKKRYENFS

-818 GSGPA
+818 GSGQA
-823 KIIEDVPEVL
+823 KIIEDVSEVL

-865 IKRVTELFSRMFADP
+865 IKRITELFTRMFADP
-880 SSKTFSL
+880 QSKTFSL

-894 FIIVHKAELLDWLF
+894 FIIVHKTELLDWLF

-919 SDLLGSVLNKVQRTL
+919 SDLLGSILNKVQRTL

-967 AMLRFME
+967 AMLRYME

-993 AVSRIIGWTKEA
+993 AVSRIIGWTKDA

-1048 RNDLRIASSI
+1048 RNDLRIASTI

-1128 DLDHVAVTKD
+1128 DLDHVAVSKE
-1138 TRVDSDEV
+1138 TRVDSDE
-1146 LPDLVPGIRVDSPE
+1146 
-1160 GKVKEYL
+1160 
-1167 EYRMVSD
+1167 
-1174 PDSMLSPPPIT
+1174 
-1185 HSRSFGDYRSVSGAR
+1185 
-1200 SPTPQKKFH
+1200 
-1209 AASSSSQAESR
+1209 
-1220 SKGRPRLKIP
+1220 
-1230 SADGRGSR
+1230 
-1238 TQSPAAQNRAR
+1238 
-1249 ARSSSPSPPALANQ
+1249 
-1263 CFTDY
+1263 
-1268 DSSSPTPPVFSPDA
+1268 
-1282 LSEPVYNPLPM
+1282 
-1293 PTNALYRESASPV
+1293 
-1306 SSRKNPPSSRGIA
+1306 GIA
-1319 DTMGRMTV
+1319 DTMGRMTL
-1327 TDGNYEDETFPEV
+1327 TDGNFEDETFHE

-1399 VESSIRAMALRVLR
+1399 VESSIRAIALRVLR
-1413 EILRNQPDRFKD
+1413 EILRNQPGRFKD

-1482 AAIKMLTKVVEL
+1482 AAIKMLTKIVEL
-1494 MSEADVLEILPEVI
+1494 MSEADLMEILPEVI

-1528 CLVAIYNIIG
+1528 CLVAIHNIIG

-1545 ADLPGSKMKLLNLYI
+1545 ADLPGCKMKLLNLYI

-1565 EKEAQTP
+1565 EKDAQTP

>member
-1 MAGKT
+1 
-6 LDDIFND
+6 
-13 VLKQDTTSKFQASED
+13 
-28 LQNYL
+28 
-33 QDNENSMHCD
+33 
-43 NMDRLVDA
+43 MDYKPSAIPVPRR
-51 LAGWVNSS
+51 
-59 NFKISLCGLECLLL
+59 SLFTP
-73 LVDRIG
+73 RY
-79 EKFKNHIGTVLPAAL
+79 P
-94 DRLGDSKEQVREHSQ
+94 
-109 ALIQKL
+109 
-115 MSPASAPQFVFERL
+115 
-129 MKGFS
+129 
-134 HKGWRVREEV
+134 
-144 LLCLMQTIN
+144 
-153 VFGANSLLL
+153 
-162 NKIVPSI
+162 
-169 CKLLG
+169 
-174 DPNSQVRDTAI
+174 
-185 NTLVEIYRH
+185 
-194 VGEKVRID
+194 
-202 LGKKG
+202 
-207 IPSSRLSIIYAK
+207 
-219 FDDVKRSGQML
+219 
-230 VQPEQSAPAKPS
+230 PAKTS

-253 AAQKT
+253 AVQKT

-263 PTTSTTQRKSIS
+263 PTASTTQRKSIS
-275 RPSTGASSGAVDE
+275 RPSTGSSSGAVDE
-288 ALFQASYEDVPSVSI
+288 NYFQAAYEDVPSVSI

-311 DLSKMSTILN
+311 DLSKISTILN

-357 MEEALIMSV
+357 MEEALILSV
-366 KDLRSTVL
+366 KDLRSQVL

-393 HAAEAVLPHLFTHI
+393 HAVEVVLPHLFSLI
-407 QNSVKIMATS
+407 QNSAKVMATS
-417 GIVAIDVIIRHT
+417 SIVAIDIVIRHT
-429 HSPRLISIM
+429 HSPRLIPIM

-453 FQYINTVLNVWDTH
+453 FTYINTILNVWDTH
-467 TLERHA
+467 ALERHA
-473 NLLSEAIHKGIEDA
+473 SLLSEVIHKGIEDA

-508 HADKLFNNLDPSKQ
+508 HADKMFNNLDASKQ

-542 LSRSATASSHENLRL
+542 LSRSSTASSHENLRL
-557 ARDYNT
+557 ARDYK
-563 VTASLPRRS
+563 TASLPRRS
-572 VASRSNRASE
+572 VASRASRTSD

-634 SLAATPRGSS
+634 SLANDLICGTNSRVASTPLSPRLQAATPRGSS

-649 NGRAGRTRSRIGI
+649 NGRAGRTRSRIGV

-670 SNSRSSSPSTVSS
+670 SNSRSSSPSTASS

-712 SPSRYGYASARER
+712 SPNRYGYASARER

-777 FSYDSDYTDNLA
+777 YGYDSDYSDNLT
-789 QKVMLKKRYDNNFS
+789 QKVMQKKRYENFS

-818 GSGPA
+818 GSGQA
-823 KIIEDVPEVL
+823 KIIEDVSEVL

-865 IKRVTELFSRMFADP
+865 IKRITELFTRMFADP
-880 SSKTFSL
+880 QSKTFSL

-894 FIIVHKAELLDWLF
+894 FIIVHKTELLDWLF

-919 SDLLGSVLNKVQRTL
+919 SDLLGSILNKVQRTL

-967 AMLRFME
+967 AMLRYME

-993 AVSRIIGWTKEA
+993 AVSRIIGWTKDA

-1036 PKTYQEGATKLL
+1036 PKTYQPSGPWNYLVPNSPNQTPGYM
-1048 RNDLRIASSI
+1048 
-1058 DDEITAQEYRS
+1058 ITAQEYRS

-1128 DLDHVAVTKD
+1128 DLDHVAVSKE
-1138 TRVDSDEV
+1138 TRVDSDE
-1146 LPDLVPGIRVDSPE
+1146 
-1160 GKVKEYL
+1160 
-1167 EYRMVSD
+1167 
-1174 PDSMLSPPPIT
+1174 
-1185 HSRSFGDYRSVSGAR
+1185 
-1200 SPTPQKKFH
+1200 
-1209 AASSSSQAESR
+1209 
-1220 SKGRPRLKIP
+1220 
-1230 SADGRGSR
+1230 
-1238 TQSPAAQNRAR
+1238 
-1249 ARSSSPSPPALANQ
+1249 
-1263 CFTDY
+1263 
-1268 DSSSPTPPVFSPDA
+1268 
-1282 LSEPVYNPLPM
+1282 
-1293 PTNALYRESASPV
+1293 
-1306 SSRKNPPSSRGIA
+1306 GIA
-1319 DTMGRMTV
+1319 DTMGRMTL
-1327 TDGNYEDETFPEV
+1327 TDGNFEDETFHE

-1413 EILRNQPDRFKD
+1413 EILRNQPGRFKD

-1482 AAIKMLTKVVEL
+1482 AAIKMLTKIVEL
-1494 MSEADVLEILPEVI
+1494 MSEADLMEILPEVI

-1528 CLVAIYNIIG
+1528 CLVAIHNIIG

-1545 ADLPGSKMKLLNLYI
+1545 ADLPGCKMKLLNLYI

-1565 EKEAQTP
+1565 EKDAQTP

>member
-1 MAGKT
+1 
-6 LDDIFND
+6 
-13 VLKQDTTSKFQASED
+13 
-28 LQNYL
+28 
-33 QDNENSMHCD
+33 
-43 NMDRLVDA
+43 MDYKPSAIPVPRR
-51 LAGWVNSS
+51 
-59 NFKISLCGLECLLL
+59 SLFTP
-73 LVDRIG
+73 RY
-79 EKFKNHIGTVLPAAL
+79 P
-94 DRLGDSKEQVREHSQ
+94 
-109 ALIQKL
+109 
-115 MSPASAPQFVFERL
+115 
-129 MKGFS
+129 
-134 HKGWRVREEV
+134 
-144 LLCLMQTIN
+144 
-153 VFGANSLLL
+153 
-162 NKIVPSI
+162 
-169 CKLLG
+169 
-174 DPNSQVRDTAI
+174 
-185 NTLVEIYRH
+185 
-194 VGEKVRID
+194 
-202 LGKKG
+202 
-207 IPSSRLSIIYAK
+207 
-219 FDDVKRSGQML
+219 
-230 VQPEQSAPAKPS
+230 PAKTS

-253 AAQKT
+253 AVQKT

-263 PTTSTTQRKSIS
+263 PTASTTQRKSIS
-275 RPSTGASSGAVDE
+275 RPSTGSSSGAVDE
-288 ALFQASYEDVPSVSI
+288 NYFQAAYEDVPSVSI

-311 DLSKMSTILN
+311 DLSKISTILN

-357 MEEALIMSV
+357 MEEALILSV
-366 KDLRSTVL
+366 KDLRSQVL

-393 HAAEAVLPHLFTHI
+393 HAVEVVLPHLFSLI
-407 QNSVKIMATS
+407 QNSAKVMATS
-417 GIVAIDVIIRHT
+417 SIVAIDIVIRHT
-429 HSPRLISIM
+429 HSPRLIPIM

-453 FQYINTVLNVWDTH
+453 FTYINTILNVWDTH
-467 TLERHA
+467 ALERHA
-473 NLLSEAIHKGIEDA
+473 SLLSEVIHKGIEDA

-508 HADKLFNNLDPSKQ
+508 HADKMFNNLDASKQ

-542 LSRSATASSHENLRL
+542 LSRSSTASSHENLR
-557 ARDYNT
+557 
-563 VTASLPRRS
+563 TASLPRRS
-572 VASRSNRASE
+572 VASR
-582 SSDKPALLN
+582 
-591 QRSSSEI
+591 
-598 NLAAASRARSRYS
+598 ASRTSDS
-611 SAGQRAASGAA
+611 S
-622 ARISRSKSTSRE
+622 
-634 SLAATPRGSS
+634 ATPRGSS

-649 NGRAGRTRSRIGI
+649 NGRAGRTRSRIGV

-670 SNSRSSSPSTVSS
+670 SNSRSSSPSTASS

-712 SPSRYGYASARER
+712 SPNRYGYASARER

-777 FSYDSDYTDNLA
+777 YGYDSDYSDNLT
-789 QKVMLKKRYDNNFS
+789 QKVMQKKRYENFS

-818 GSGPA
+818 GSGQA
-823 KIIEDVPEVL
+823 KIIEDVSEVL

-865 IKRVTELFSRMFADP
+865 IKRITELFTRMFADP
-880 SSKTFSL
+880 QSKTFSL

-894 FIIVHKAELLDWLF
+894 FIIVHKTELLDWLF

-919 SDLLGSVLNKVQRTL
+919 SDLLGSILNKVQRTL

-967 AMLRFME
+967 AMLRYME

-993 AVSRIIGWTKEA
+993 AVSRIIGWTKDA

-1048 RNDLRIASSI
+1048 RNDLRIASTI

-1128 DLDHVAVTKD
+1128 DLDHVAVSKE
-1138 TRVDSDEV
+1138 TRVDSDE
-1146 LPDLVPGIRVDSPE
+1146 
-1160 GKVKEYL
+1160 
-1167 EYRMVSD
+1167 
-1174 PDSMLSPPPIT
+1174 
-1185 HSRSFGDYRSVSGAR
+1185 
-1200 SPTPQKKFH
+1200 
-1209 AASSSSQAESR
+1209 
-1220 SKGRPRLKIP
+1220 
-1230 SADGRGSR
+1230 
-1238 TQSPAAQNRAR
+1238 
-1249 ARSSSPSPPALANQ
+1249 
-1263 CFTDY
+1263 
-1268 DSSSPTPPVFSPDA
+1268 
-1282 LSEPVYNPLPM
+1282 
-1293 PTNALYRESASPV
+1293 
-1306 SSRKNPPSSRGIA
+1306 GIA
-1319 DTMGRMTV
+1319 DTMGRMTL
-1327 TDGNYEDETFPEV
+1327 TDGNFEDETFHE

-1413 EILRNQPDRFKD
+1413 EILRNQPGRFKD

-1482 AAIKMLTKVVEL
+1482 AAIKMLTKIVEL
-1494 MSEADVLEILPEVI
+1494 MSEADLMEILPEVI

-1528 CLVAIYNIIG
+1528 CLVAIHNIIG

-1545 ADLPGSKMKLLNLYI
+1545 ADLPGCKMKLLNLYI

-1565 EKEAQTP
+1565 EKDAQTP